1 MTTDDNKLTRQVAI
15 RLSDDDMTR
24 LDALSPGPS
33 HHSHNAIAR
42 AALRLG
48 IATSGRS
55 SRLFAAPET
64 KTRRRACRMPTDLR
78 RALSLSQKENQ

>member
-24 LDALSPGPS
+24 LDALAETIPIASR
-33 HHSHNAIAR
+33 NAIAR

-48 IATSGRS
+48 IAALEADP
-55 SRLFAAPET
+55 SRLFAAPKKT
-64 KTRRRACRMPTDLR
+64 KTRRRA
-78 RALSLSQKENQ
+78 